1 MYLDN
6 INLIIWDWNG
16 TLLNDVSVCVGAINL
31 LLSDRN
37 RPLID
42 VKTYLQIFTFP
53 VKDYYQKA
61 GFDFKNEPFE
71 IPAMQF
77 MDIYREQLVNAGLHT
92 DSIFVLKQLQSLGFK
107 QAVLSAMEQEL
118 LNKLLNQY
126 EINSYFE
133 ETFGIDNHYGAGK
146 IDRGKE
152 LIESMNLNPK
162 ECLLIGDTLHDAEVA
177 SALGCQCILFDGGH
191 QSRERLETSGHK
203 ILSKLSELL
212 SD

>member
-6 INLIIWDWNG
+6 IKLIIWDWNG
-16 TLLNDVSVCVGAINL
+16 TLLNDVSICVDAINS
-31 LLSDRN
+31 LLSDRK

-42 VKTYLQIFTFP
+42 KNTYQHIFTFP

-61 GFDFKNEPFE
+61 GFNFDDEPFE

-77 MDIYREQLVNAGLHT
+77 MDIYRAWLMNANLHAE
-92 DSIFVLKQLQSLGFK
+92 SVKVLKKLQSLGFK

-118 LNKLLNQY
+118 LNELLNRY
-126 EINSYFE
+126 NIKSYFE
-133 ETFGIDNHYGAGK
+133 KTYGIDNHYGTGK

-152 LIESMNLNPK
+152 LIHSMQIDPK
-162 ECLLIGDTLHDAEVA
+162 TCLLIGDTLHDAEVA

-191 QSRERLETSGHK
+191 QSRERLETSGHMVF
-203 ILSKLSELL
+203 SKLSELL
-212 SD
+212 SY

>member
-37 RPLID
+37 RPFID